1 MKLALLYLLIFFFY
15 HPETSFSQNYKKK
28 NYKFKPTIVEVGK
41 VEKKL
46 LNSSSDTV
54 GRIVTLSPYTIVS
67 KVNEQVKK
75 KYVLEGDNLKKGQT
89 ILDLET
95 KNIKRMIARFEEEI
109 KYNKITK
116 NLIIEE
122 LLITEKKIKRF
133 YELKEKKIISDDAF
147 DNLKVNKIKLN
158 KQIAKI
164 NFDLK
169 KLSFQLM
176 ASKEDLVATKIKS
189 PVNGNLINFN
199 VEIGSILKKG
209 EKLATILVAKQN
221 EVEISVRS
229 EKVSKIRVGSNV
241 EIKNEND
248 DIFYGKVR
256 SIVGLEN
263 VKTGTRV
270 IRITLPKNF
279 PDKLNVPGR
288 KFQVKVFMEDSSTRL
303 VFPKDALIV
312 ERNKKYVF
320 VVERNLAKK
329 TSIKIGKSF
338 QNQIEVIEGLI
349 EGNKVVIKGNETLR
363 NNQKVRIKKNKSIKK
378 Y

>member
-1 MKLALLYLLIFFFY
+1 MTL
-15 HPETSFSQNYKKK
+15 
-28 NYKFKPTIVEVGK
+28 
-41 VEKKL
+41 
-46 LNSSSDTV
+46 

-122 LLITEKKIKRF
+122 LLITEKKLKKF
-133 YELKEKKIISDDAF
+133 NELKEKKIISDDVF
-147 DNLKVNKIKLN
+147 DNLKINKIKLN
-158 KQIAKI
+158 QQIAKI

-176 ASKEDLVATKIKS
+176 ASKEDLVATNIKS

-363 NNQKVRIKKNKSIKK
+363 NNQKVRIKRIQ
-378 Y
+378 

>member
-1 MKLALLYLLIFFFY
+1 MPSTPSRTPKTPELKFKEYDTTSLSTTLDAAGLLGSGKKAISDAVSDFNQLAQLHQSMNKTLEDAFTHFKGKSDRASMDAVNTLRQ
-15 HPETSFSQNYKKK
+15 HVNNRMSAKK
-28 NYKFKPTIVEVGK
+28 NSTTYNQLA
-41 VEKKL
+41 KL
-46 LNSSSDTV
+46 IPDSED
-54 GRIVTLSPYTIVS
+54 
-67 KVNEQVKK
+67 KE
-75 KYVLEGDNLKKGQT
+75 DNQ
-89 ILDLET
+89 
-95 KNIKRMIARFEEEI
+95 
-109 KYNKITK
+109 
-116 NLIIEE
+116 
-122 LLITEKKIKRF
+122 
-133 YELKEKKIISDDAF
+133 
-147 DNLKVNKIKLN
+147 
-158 KQIAKI
+158 QIAKI

-363 NNQKVRIKKNKSIKK
+363 NNQKVRIKKNKSSKN